1 MARHMV
7 FPCGW
12 TPEGHRKAS
21 QCLTWLCTSIIC
33 NWWKCLQCSTVATCC
48 WALEIWIKYGGEF
61 WVFVLFICK
70 IWIYICLAAT
80 HIVSTVKLQLLKG
93 WGCDCTHLLC
103 TVSYPS
109 YKYHVCFPSHFYL
122 ISACSVH
129 IPSSFY
135 LTWAFHSFTNTST
148 LWILTVLQLPTSIY
162 FPFVFLNYSNTNLC
176 SYHIS
181 PQV

>member
-1 MARHMV
+1 MGYNKFGKSRKRRNRLEDIHYKIRQPWSYDLWMARHMV

-12 TPEGHRKAS
+12 TPEGYRKAS

-70 IWIYICLAAT
+70 IWIYICLVAT

-103 TVSYPS
+103 P
-109 YKYHVCFPSHFYL
+109 
-122 ISACSVH
+122 
-129 IPSSFY
+129 
-135 LTWAFHSFTNTST
+135 T
-148 LWILTVLQLPTSIY
+148 LPINIMYVFLPILTSSLPVLFTYPP
-162 FPFVFLNYSNTNLC
+162 PFT
-176 SYHIS
+176 
-181 PQV
+181 